1 MNSTPRANV
10 LGVGISALSMSEAV
24 GAADRLLQT
33 AGSGYV
39 CVTGVHG
46 VMEAQGDSGF
56 KQVLNASFLNLP
68 DGMPTVWVGKWQ
80 GFRNMGRVYGPDFM
94 LELCALS
101 IKRGY
106 KHFLYGGKP
115 GVAEDLREKLLQ
127 RFPGLQI
134 VGTYTP
140 PFRALNS
147 DEEAGLRAM
156 LVRETPDVF
165 WCGISTPKQEKFMAQ
180 YYGNLPVRL
189 MVGVGAAFDINSG
202 RIPDAPRFM
211 KQMGL
216 QWVHRMMTEP
226 RRLAR
231 RYLTNN
237 PRFIWLTCQQLSG
250 LRQYELKTTNL
261 TD

>member
-24 GAADRLLQT
+24 GAADLLLQA

-46 VMEAQGDSGF
+46 VMEAQGDSRF

-80 GFRNMGRVYGPDFM
+80 GFRGMGRVYGPDFM
-94 LELCALS
+94 LELCAVS
-101 IKRGY
+101 IRRGY

-115 GVAEDLREKLLQ
+115 GVAEDLRGKLQ
-127 RFPGLQI
+127 KKFPGLQI

-140 PFRALNS
+140 PFRPLNS
-147 DEEAGLRAM
+147 AEEEDLRAM
-156 LVRETPDVF
+156 LARETPDIL

-180 YYGNLPVRL
+180 YFGHLPVRL
-189 MVGVGAAFDINSG
+189 MIGVGAAFDINSG
-202 RIPDAPRFM
+202 RVPDAPRFM

-250 LRQYELKTTNL
+250 LRQYELETTNL
-261 TD
+261 AE

>member
-1 MNSTPRANV
+1 
-10 LGVGISALSMSEAV
+10 
-24 GAADRLLQT
+24 
-33 AGSGYV
+33 
-39 CVTGVHG
+39 
-46 VMEAQGDSGF
+46 
-56 KQVLNASFLNLP
+56 
-68 DGMPTVWVGKWQ
+68 
-80 GFRNMGRVYGPDFM
+80 M

-101 IKRGY
+101 VKRGY
-106 KHFLYGGKP
+106 RHFLYGGKP

-140 PFRALNS
+140 PFRPLNS
-147 DEEAGLRAM
+147 AEEADLRAM
-156 LVRETPDVF
+156 LARETPDVF

-180 YYGNLPVRL
+180 YFGNLPVRL

-202 RIPDAPRFM
+202 RVPDAPRFM

-250 LRQYELKTTNL
+250 LRQYELETTNL
-261 TD
+261 AE

>member
-24 GAADRLLQT
+24 GAADLLLQT

-127 RFPGLQI
+127 RFPGLKV

-140 PFRALNS
+140 PFRPLNS
-147 DEEAGLRAM
+147 DEEADLQAM
-156 LVRETPDVF
+156 LVREAPDVF
-165 WCGISTPKQEKFMAQ
+165 WCGISTPKQEKFMAR
-180 YYGNLPVRL
+180 YFGNLPVRL

-202 RIPDAPRFM
+202 RVPDAPRFM

-250 LRQYELKTTNL
+250 LRRYELETTNL